1 MIPVDLLRRV
11 RKVHITTSRMVTDV
25 FAGHYQS
32 VFKGQGIEFAEVREY
47 QPGDDIRSID
57 WNVTARMGQP
67 YIKKF
72 VNERN
77 LTIMFLLDLSA
88 SCRFGTVSRLK
99 TQLAAEICGL
109 LAFSAFKNSDRM
121 GLIAFTDRIERV
133 IPPGKGIH
141 HVWRVIR
148 DALSLEIRGRG
159 TDIPLALDY
168 LNQVTPRRTVTF
180 ILSDFYARGIQTPL
194 SIAGKRH
201 DVVAIS
207 LSDPLE
213 MNIPALGLVC
223 FEDAET
229 GKQFLVD
236 TDSADFR
243 RTYREIAAK
252 KSAEKR
258 KLFAS
263 IGVDHIEVLTEKP
276 YLPVLVQFFRMREKR
291 FGR

>member
-1 MIPVDLLRRV
+1 
-11 RKVHITTSRMVTDV
+11 MVTDA

-32 VFKGQGIEFAEVREY
+32 VFKGKGMEFAEVREY

-121 GLIAFTDRIERV
+121 GLIAFTDRIEKV

-148 DALSLEIRGRG
+148 DALSLQIRGRG

-168 LNQVTPRRTVTF
+168 LNQVTTRRTVIF
-180 ILSDFYARGIQTPL
+180 ILSDFQASGIQTPL

-207 LSDPLE
+207 LGDPLE
-213 MNIPALGLVC
+213 INMPALGLVR

-229 GKQFLVD
+229 GRQFLVD
-236 TDSADFR
+236 TDSAAFR

-252 KSAEKR
+252 KSAERR

-263 IGVDHIEVLTEKP
+263 IGVDQIEILTDKP
-276 YLPVLVQFFRMREKR
+276 YLPALIQFFRMREKR
-291 FGR
+291 FRR

>member
-229 GKQFLVD
+229 GKQFLVN

>member
-1 MIPVDLLRRV
+1 
-11 RKVHITTSRMVTDV
+11 
-25 FAGHYQS
+25 
-32 VFKGQGIEFAEVREY
+32 
-47 QPGDDIRSID
+47 
-57 WNVTARMGQP
+57 
-67 YIKKF
+67 
-72 VNERN
+72 
-77 LTIMFLLDLSA
+77 
-88 SCRFGTVSRLK
+88 
-99 TQLAAEICGL
+99 
-109 LAFSAFKNSDRM
+109 
-121 GLIAFTDRIERV
+121 
-133 IPPGKGIH
+133 
-141 HVWRVIR
+141 
-148 DALSLEIRGRG
+148 
-159 TDIPLALDY
+159 